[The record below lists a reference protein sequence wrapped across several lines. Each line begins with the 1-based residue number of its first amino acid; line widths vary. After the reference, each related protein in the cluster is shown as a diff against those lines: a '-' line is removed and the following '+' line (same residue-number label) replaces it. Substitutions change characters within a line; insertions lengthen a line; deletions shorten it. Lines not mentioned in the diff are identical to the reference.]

1 LTAEHK
7 KKEKMEPSRLVW
19 IVVAALAL
27 VALTLSVTRKK
38 RALYMVVKG
47 AEGFGDRLQCLLQ
60 AIRYARKSDRRLVV
74 DWRDDHWCHDGA
86 TGFDEYF
93 ELVGI
98 SSASFAEL
106 KGAIDDGEAIAPAQ
120 WSPDVVCDPT
130 QVSELYAY
138 DEFVDEPSTARCV
151 VHPGVKFRAWHC
163 ADASSVRA
171 RPWLAERVLRAFAS
185 IPTKYTAVHLRGGDR
200 LARLVA
206 EHRTTRRA
214 YVEEMRAKAGPGPV
228 VIVSDDAGLVE
239 EYERQ
244 CAAAG
249 STRPRLSGLT
259 PPAKCVDGAAGTH
272 LNGAGSLQCPFLTKR
287 ELNANAVCDFVVL
300 SHADRVVADGNS
312 LFSRMAQ
319 CVAYPAFGIRT
330 RERTWGSSEQRTSRA
345 ETSGSGSSGA
355 K

>member
-1 LTAEHK
+1 MKWRH
-7 KKEKMEPSRLVW
+7 PRLVW

-47 AEGFGDRLQCLLQ
+47 AEGFGDRMQCLLQ
-60 AIRYARKSDRRLVV
+60 AIRYARKSDRRLLV

-86 TGFDEYF
+86 TGFDAYF

-106 KGAIDDGEAIAPAQ
+106 KGAIGDGEAIVPAR
-120 WSPDVVCDPT
+120 WTPDVVCAPT
-130 QVSELYAY
+130 PVSELYAY
-138 DEFVDEPSTARCV
+138 EEFVDAPSTARCV

-171 RPWLAERVLRAFAS
+171 LPWLAERVMRAFEA
-185 IPTKYTAVHLRGGDR
+185 IPSKYTAVHLRGGDR
-200 LARLVA
+200 LARLIA

-214 YVEEMRAKAGPGPV
+214 YVAEMRSKAGPGPV
-228 VIVSDDAGLVE
+228 VIVSDDAALVE

-244 CAAAG
+244 CAADG
-249 STRPRLSGLT
+249 STKPRRSGLT
-259 PPAKCVDGAAGTH
+259 PPARCVDGAAGTH

-300 SHADRVVADGNS
+300 CHAERVVADGNS
-312 LFSRMAQ
+312 LFSRMAR

-330 RERTWGSSEQRTSRA
+330 REAPRGPLPKSA
-345 ETSGSGSSGA
+345 A